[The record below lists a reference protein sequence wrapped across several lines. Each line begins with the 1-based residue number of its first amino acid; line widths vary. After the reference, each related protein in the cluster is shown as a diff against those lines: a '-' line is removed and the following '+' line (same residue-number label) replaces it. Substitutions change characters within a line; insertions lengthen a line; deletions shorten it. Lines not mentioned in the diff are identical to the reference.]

1 MQRKIFIETYGC
13 TQNKGDSE
21 ILKYLL
27 KDFLVDSIDEA
38 DTVIVNTCGVKGQT
52 EKKIVLRIS
61 SLLENKRV
69 IVSGCLP
76 KINLQAIDE
85 RVSGIIG
92 TNDLDHIVEVVLSE
106 DKKIFISEDN
116 RRLGPKTSFK
126 KIRDESTS
134 AIVQIS
140 EGCAGGCSFCCT
152 RFARGSVHSF
162 PIDDIVKEVSEALS
176 NGYKEI
182 LFTSQ
187 DTAAYGIDTGET
199 LINLLKK
206 TFSID
211 DKFMLRLGMANPNH
225 IKEFEKELVEVYKDP
240 HMYRFLHVPV
250 QSGDDKVL
258 SDMNRRHT
266 VKEFLDTVSLFR
278 KNIEDLY
285 LCTDIIVGFPT
296 EDESAFENTYK
307 LIEKIRPDKINLT
320 RFSPRPGTDSSKMKQ
335 IPTWIVK
342 ERSRRLNLLRKKI
355 SSEINRSYIG
365 RSFEALITEKNRDG
379 TFTGRIYN
387 NKPVILEDAVVGKF
401 TGVDIE
407 DATSTYLIGRR

>member
-1 MQRKIFIETYGC
+1 MQRKVFIETYGC

-27 KDFLVDSIDEA
+27 KDFLVESIDDA

-52 EKKIVLRIS
+52 ERKIALRIS

-76 KINLQAIDE
+76 KINLGAIDE

-92 TNDLDHIVEVVLSE
+92 TNDLDRILEVALSKE
-106 DKKIFISEDN
+106 KKVFLSEDN
-116 RRLGPKTSFK
+116 RRLGSKTSFK
-126 KIRDESTS
+126 KVRDESTS

-162 PIDDIVKEVSEALS
+162 PIEEIVKEVNEALS

-187 DTAAYGIDTGET
+187 DTAAYGLDTGQN
-199 LINLLKK
+199 LISLLKK
-206 TFSID
+206 TFTINQ
-211 DKFMLRLGMANPNH
+211 KFMLRLGMANPNH
-225 IKEFEKELVEVYKDP
+225 IRTFENELVELYKDP
-240 HMYRFLHVPV
+240 HMYRFLHIPV
-250 QSGDDKVL
+250 QSGDDQVL
-258 SDMNRRHT
+258 SDMSRGHT
-266 VKEFLDTVSLFR
+266 VKEFLGTVSLFR
-278 KNIEDLY
+278 NNIEDLY

-296 EDESAFENTYK
+296 EDEHAFENTYK

-320 RFSPRPGTDSSKMKQ
+320 RFSPRPGTDSAKMKQ
-335 IPTWIVK
+335 ITTWIVK

-355 SSEINRSYIG
+355 SSEINKSYIG
-365 RSFEALITEKNRDG
+365 RSFETLITEKNKDG
-379 TFTGRIYN
+379 TYTGRIYN
-387 NKPVILEDAVVGKF
+387 NKPVILENATVGQF
-401 TGVDIE
+401 VDVDIE

>member
-27 KDFLVDSIDEA
+27 KDFLVESIDEA

-76 KINLQAIDE
+76 KINFGAIDQ

-92 TNDLDHIVEVVLSE
+92 TNDLDRIVEVVFSKE
-106 DKKIFISEDN
+106 KMIFISEDN
-116 RRLGPKTSFK
+116 RRLGSKTSFK
-126 KIRDESTS
+126 KIRDNSTS

-152 RFARGSVHSF
+152 RFARGRVHSF
-162 PIDDIVKEVSEALS
+162 SIKEIMEEVSEALS
-176 NGYKEI
+176 NGYREI

-187 DTAAYGIDTGET
+187 DTAAYGLDTGEN
-199 LINLLKK
+199 LVSLLKQ
-206 TFSID
+206 TFTLNERF
-211 DKFMLRLGMANPNH
+211 KLRLGMANPNH
-225 IKEFEKELVEVYKDP
+225 IKKFENELVDLYKDP
-240 HMYRFLHVPV
+240 HMYRFLHIPV
-250 QSGDDKVL
+250 QSGDDQVL
-258 SDMNRRHT
+258 SDMNRGHT
-266 VKEFLDTVSLFR
+266 VKEFLGTVSLFR
-278 KNIEDLY
+278 DNIKDLY
-285 LCTDIIVGFPT
+285 LCTDVIVGFPT
-296 EDESAFENTYK
+296 EDEYAFENTYK
-307 LIEKIRPDKINLT
+307 LIEQIRPDKINLT

-342 ERSRRLNLLRKKI
+342 ERSRKLNLLRKKI
-355 SSEINRSYIG
+355 SSEINKSYIG
-365 RSFEALITEKNRDG
+365 RSFETLVTEKNKDG
-379 TFTGRIYN
+379 TYTGRIYN
-387 NKPVILEDAVVGKF
+387 NKPVILEDARMGQFMEIVI
-401 TGVDIE
+401 D

>member
-162 PIDDIVKEVSEALS
+162 PIEDIVKEVSEALS

-206 TFSID
+206 TFSIN

-225 IKEFEKELVEVYKDP
+225 IKEFEKELVGLYKDP

-365 RSFEALITEKNRDG
+365 RRFEALVTEKNRDE
-379 TFTGRIYN
+379 TFTG
-387 NKPVILEDAVVGKF
+387 
-401 TGVDIE
+401 
-407 DATSTYLIGRR
+407 